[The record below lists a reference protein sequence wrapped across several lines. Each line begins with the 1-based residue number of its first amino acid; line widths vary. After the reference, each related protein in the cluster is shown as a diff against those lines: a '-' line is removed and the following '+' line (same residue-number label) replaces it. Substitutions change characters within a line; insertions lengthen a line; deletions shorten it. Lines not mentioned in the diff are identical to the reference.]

1 MRFDTDVFIVG
12 GGPAGLAV
20 AIAARSKGLHAIVA
34 DGASPPIA
42 KTCGEGLLPD
52 AVAALRKLGIV
63 LGAADG
69 HILRG
74 ISFENGDAAVA
85 AEFRGAVGLGMRREV
100 LHQRMVDRAE
110 ECGVSFAWNTPITR
124 LDDDGVVAGGN
135 KVRARWVIGADGAR
149 SRVRRWAGLE
159 KSACYT
165 ARFAFRQHY
174 RAQPWSNFA
183 EVHWDGATQAYAT
196 PVGPEE
202 ICVAII
208 SNRPEIRGR
217 QALRRFPKLQ
227 ARLADAPLTSSE
239 RGAITRTSAL
249 QRVAQE
255 QVALVGDASGSL
267 DAISAAG
274 LSLGLR
280 QALALAEA
288 LKSGDL
294 RQYQLAHQ
302 RLSRRPQF
310 MAKLLVFLAQQAGLR
325 RRTFQAMQAAPN
337 IFDCMLAYHLGETRP
352 LELAASGAQFSWRFL
367 TA

>member
-20 AIAARSKGLHAIVA
+20 AIAARYRGLHVIVA
-34 DGASPPIA
+34 DGANPPIT

-52 AVAALRKLGIV
+52 GVGALRKLGIV

-74 ISFENGDAAVA
+74 ISFQSGGAAVA
-85 AEFRGAVGLGMRREV
+85 AKFRGAVGLGVRREV

-110 ECGVSFAWNTPITR
+110 ECGVSFAWNTPVTG
-124 LDDDGVVAGGN
+124 LWDGGVVARGN
-135 KVRARWVIGADGAR
+135 KVRARWVIGADGTR

-159 KSACYT
+159 ASSCRS

-174 RAQPWSNFA
+174 RAKAWSNFA

-196 PVGPEE
+196 PVGQEE

-208 SNRPEIRGR
+208 SDSPQIRGR

-227 ARLADAPLTSSE
+227 AQLRDAPLTSSE
-239 RGAITRTSAL
+239 RGAMTRTSAL
-249 QRVAQE
+249 RRVAQG
-255 QVALVGDASGSL
+255 QVALVGDASGSV

-280 QALALAEA
+280 QALALADA
-288 LKSGDL
+288 LESGDL
-294 RQYQLAHQ
+294 LQYQLAHQ

-310 MAKLLVFLAQQAGLR
+310 MAKLLVFLAQQASLR